1 MQEKK
6 NNKDKLKELRKQI
19 ETNAKK
25 LDEFHKIILNNLQE
39 GRDYGTIT
47 FTSKKGNEWES
58 DRFLW
63 KAGAERVVKLLNEK
77 INSPELISNENK
89 FLFKQD
95 IHDKEGTYIGT
106 GYGGGE
112 PMKGINKELKMAKKR
127 CLVDAVISANFL
139 SGLFKQDEDI
149 ASQDEYE
156 AVKDY
161 AMRVAEELEN
171 PEILNDVNKGIK
183 QGVEPERMEKWLK
196 QLEKEKKG
204 KDKEKQNKE

>member
-1 MQEKK
+1 MAEKK

-25 LDEFHKIILNNLQE
+25 LDEFHKVILDNLKE
-39 GRDYGTIT
+39 DRDYGIIKII
-47 FTSKKGNEWES
+47 SKSGKEYET
-58 DRFLW
+58 DRFLF
-63 KAGAERVVKLLNEK
+63 KPGAERTLYMLDQKATK
-77 INSPELISNENK
+77 PELINCNGQM
-89 FLFKQD
+89 FIFKTEIYD
-95 IHDKEGTYIGT
+95 SEDNLLGT
-106 GYGGGE
+106 GFGGGD
-112 PMKGINKELKMAKKR
+112 PAKGTNKELKMGKKR
-127 CLVDAVISANFL
+127 CLVDAVITANCL

-171 PEILNDVNKGIK
+171 PEILKDVDKGIK

-196 QLEKEKKG
+196 QLEKEKTG
-204 KDKEKQNKE
+204 KDKEKKK